1 MRFSHFC
8 IDRPIFATV
17 LAILIVLVGGISW
30 QSLPVSQYPE
40 IAPPSI
46 SVTANY
52 PGASAETVANTVA
65 SVIEEQIN
73 GVEHMLYIK
82 SENTADGSTSIT
94 VTFEP
99 GTDLDIAQVQVQNRV
114 ALAEP
119 ELPEEVQRQGVSVIK
134 NSPDIM
140 MVIHILSPDG
150 SRDSLYVSNY
160 ASSQVLDQLVRIE
173 GVGQARLFAERAYA
187 MRVWIDPQRAAIL
200 GLTAND
206 IVNAISQNNAQVAAG
221 VLDKQP
227 TPDQGAFEL
236 TVETQGRLITPEQF
250 SDIIVKQSSDGVVR
264 LRDVARVELA
274 AQDYSLIGYLDG
286 KTALPI
292 GIFQRPDSNAV
303 ETAAEIEA
311 LMEEI
316 SKTMPEG
323 IDYEIVYNPTE
334 FISES
339 IDEIYKTIIEA
350 TILVVIVILVFLQTW
365 RAAIIP
371 VIAIPVSLIGTC
383 ALLALFG
390 FSLNNLSLFGLVLAI
405 GIVVDDAIVVVEN
418 IEHYIHEGLTPRDAA
433 HRTMDEVGGALV
445 AIAIVLTAVFL
456 PTLFITGISG
466 AFYKQFALTIASAT
480 ILSLVMSL
488 SLSPALAALLLKP
501 KGEKPSGISGAL
513 GAPFR
518 AFGRGFN
525 KVFDATA
532 RGYGS
537 LTRKLVRIVAIMLVV
552 YAGLMVLAFHQF
564 SSTPTGF
571 IPQQDKGYLIAIVQ
585 LPAGAS
591 LSRTDAVMR
600 QAEEILTKLPGVAH
614 TVPIV
619 GLDGSTFTIA
629 SNSGIIFLPL
639 KPYEER
645 LPDGLTA
652 NVIMG
657 QAQGALSA
665 EIREAMVFVVSP
677 PPVNGIG
684 NAGGWKLYVQDLE
697 GRGQAAL
704 AEATRAFIQAA
715 NGNPELT
722 QVYNLYQANT
732 PRIHATVDRT
742 RAELLGVN
750 ASDINSALSIYLG
763 SRYVNDFNFI
773 GQTYRVIAQAEG
785 VDRNNPDDILRLK
798 VRSATGEMV
807 PLGSLITLENTVGPI
822 RLSRYNVYPAID
834 VQGQAAPGISSGQ
847 SLAAV
852 EQLMEQVLPD
862 GFGFEWTDMALQEKL
877 AGNTAI
883 IAFALAVVFVF
894 LLLAALYESWLLPL
908 SVILIVPM
916 CLLAAIVGVD
926 IRGIDNNILVQ
937 IGLVVLIGLAS
948 KNAILIVEFAR
959 QNEHEGQE
967 RKEAA
972 ADAAQRRLRPI
983 LMTSFAF
990 ILGVVPLVIAT
1001 GAGAEMRQDLGTA
1014 VFAGMIGVT
1023 VFGLVFTP
1031 IFYVFTRWIG
1041 HFWEDRHRPHAAPA
1055 AEDELPPPAAT

>member
-30 QSLPVSQYPE
+30 KSLPVAQYPE

-46 SVTANY
+46 SVTATY
-52 PGASAETVANTVA
+52 PGASAETAANTVA
-65 SVIEEQIN
+65 SVIEQQIN
-73 GVEHMLYIK
+73 GVEHMLFIK
-82 SENTADGSTSIT
+82 SENTADGTSSIT

-160 ASSQVLDQLVRIE
+160 ASSQVVDQLVRIQ
-173 GVGQARLFAERAYA
+173 GVGQARVFAERSYA
-187 MRVWIDPQRAAIL
+187 MRVWIDPQRAATL
-200 GLTAND
+200 GLTGND
-206 IVNAISQNNAQVAAG
+206 IVNAIEQNNTQVAAG
-221 VLDKQP
+221 VLDKLP
-227 TPDQGAFEL
+227 MPDQGAFEL

-250 SDIIVKQSSDGVVR
+250 ADIIVKRSDDGGVVR

-323 IDYEIVYNPTE
+323 LAYEIVYNPTE

-339 IDEIYKTIIEA
+339 IDEIYRTIVEA
-350 TILVVIVILVFLQTW
+350 TILVVVVILVFLQTW

-418 IEHYIHEGLTPRDAA
+418 IEHYIHEGLTPREAA

-456 PTLFITGISG
+456 PTVFITGISG

-480 ILSLVMSL
+480 VLSLVMSL

-501 KGEKPSGISGAL
+501 KGEKPKGLSGVI

-525 KVFDATA
+525 AVFDSTA
-532 RGYGS
+532 RGYGAI
-537 LTRKLVRIVAIMLVV
+537 TRKLVRIVTVMLVV
-552 YAGLMVLAFHQF
+552 YAGLMFLAWHQF

-571 IPQQDKGYLIAIVQ
+571 IPQQDKGYLITIVQ

-591 LSRTDAVMR
+591 LTRTDGVMR
-600 QAEEILTKLPGVAH
+600 HAVELLADVPGIAH

-619 GLDGSTFTIA
+619 GLDGSTFTVA

-639 KPYEER
+639 QPYEER
-645 LPDGLTA
+645 LPNGLTA
-652 NVIMG
+652 TVI
-657 QAQGALSA
+657 QQKAQQTLSA
-665 EIREAMVFVVSP
+665 QIREAMVLVVAP

-684 NAGGWKLYVQDLE
+684 NAGGWKLYIQDLQ

-704 AEATRAFIQAA
+704 AEATRAFIGAA
-715 NGNPELT
+715 NGDPDLH

-732 PRIHATVDRT
+732 PRVHATIDFT
-742 RAELLGVN
+742 RAELLGVS
-750 ASDINSALSIYLG
+750 AGDVSSALSIYLG

-785 VDRNNPDDILRLK
+785 IDRNNPDDILRLK
-798 VRSATGEMV
+798 VRSANGDMV
-807 PLGSLITLENTVGPI
+807 PLGSLVTLENTVGPI
-822 RLSRYNVYPAID
+822 RLSRYDVYPAID
-834 VQGQAAPGISSGQ
+834 VQGEPAAGISSGQ
-847 SLAAV
+847 AIAAV
-852 EQLMEQVLPD
+852 EKLMAQVLPE
-862 GFGFEWTDMALQEKL
+862 GFGYQWTDMALQEKL

-959 QNEHEGQE
+959 QNEAEGQD
-967 RKEAA
+967 RQTAA

-1001 GAGAEMRQDLGTA
+1001 GAGSEMRQDLGTA

-1023 VFGLVFTP
+1023 AFGLLFTP

-1055 AEDELPPPAAT
+1055 AEPEMPPGDA